1 LHDEGVGRDL
11 SELVELLLIE
21 QFLDCLEQLRIDT
34 CGSALGIIIVSVC
47 TALTGE
53 ESTCLAIGLMR

>member
-11 SELVELLLIE
+11 SELAELLPIE
-21 QFLDCLEQLRIDT
+21 RLLDCLEQLRSTHVDPL
-34 CGSALGIIIVSVC
+34 SGIIIVSVC